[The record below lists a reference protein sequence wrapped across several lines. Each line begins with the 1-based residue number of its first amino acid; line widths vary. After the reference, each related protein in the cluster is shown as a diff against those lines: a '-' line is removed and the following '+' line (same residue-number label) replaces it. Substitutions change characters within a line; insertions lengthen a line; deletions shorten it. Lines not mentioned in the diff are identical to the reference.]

1 MQGSYDIIVVG
12 GGHAGCEAAMAAA
25 RMGSSVLLISMDMNK
40 FAQMSCNPAI
50 GGIAKGQIV
59 REIDALGGYTGI
71 ITDASTLQ
79 FRMLN
84 RSKGPAMWSPRAQC
98 DKIQFSLYW
107 RKTLES
113 ACKLDIYQDT
123 VTSFLFSGSKI
134 TGVCTT
140 TGAKFNS
147 QAVILTAGTFLDG
160 RMFIGRT
167 TFDGGRIGE
176 LSSYGLTGQ
185 LVDMGIATAR
195 MKTGTPPRIDISS
208 VDTSK
213 MIHQWGDEA
222 PDKFSY
228 LPYLSSAQN
237 GTPQL
242 PCFVVHTNEKV
253 HDILRSG
260 FSDSP
265 LFSGLI
271 TGIGPRYCPS
281 IEDKLRTFAGKTEHQ
296 LFLEP
301 EGRGTN
307 EYYLQGFSSSLPLD
321 VQMDALHAIEGLEN
335 AKVYRPAYAVEYD
348 YFDPTQLKPTLE
360 LKTIENLYF
369 AGQINGTT
377 GYEEAAAQ
385 GLIAGMNAHLKIVGK
400 DPFILKRD
408 QAYIGVLIDDLI
420 TKGVDEP
427 YRMFTSRAEY
437 RILLRQDNA
446 DLRLTPASYEVGLA
460 DKFRYDYTMRKYDSV
475 ERFNQ
480 FFADASIRP
489 ENVNDYLSECGS
501 AEITN
506 RKRIADLISRP
517 QTDIHNL
524 FKKVP
529 RGTFSKFNIDTD
541 VEFAS
546 PLSGVITDSVKY
558 SDLVNYHLNRNNDER
573 FSDKYQSDIS
583 LRDAVNVLQYNT
595 EYPVSLLDSD
605 VMNATVDSNYKRE
618 VLDSSEISIKY
629 KGYIQREQQ
638 MADKIMRLENLIIPE
653 GFDFDRVESLSI
665 ECRQKLKKYSPR
677 TIAQASRISGVSP
690 ADISVLLVYFGR

>member
-1 MQGSYDIIVVG
+1 MRRCYDVIVVG
-12 GGHAGCEAAMAAA
+12 GGHAGCEAAMAAS
-25 RMGSSVLLISMDMNK
+25 RLGSSVLLISMDMNK
-40 FAQMSCNPAI
+40 FGQMSCNPAI

-98 DKIQFSLYW
+98 DKIQFSSYW
-107 RKTLES
+107 RKILES

-123 VTSFLFSGSKI
+123 VTNFLFEDSKI

-140 TGAKFNS
+140 TGAIFNS
-147 QAVILTAGTFLDG
+147 QTVILTAGTFLDG

-167 TFDGGRIGE
+167 MFEGGRIGE
-176 LSSYGLTGQ
+176 LPSHGLTAQ
-185 LVDMGIATAR
+185 LVAMGVRTAR

-208 VDTSK
+208 VDTSC
-213 MIHQWGDEA
+213 MTHQFGDEH

-228 LPYLSSAQN
+228 LPYLSTAQN
-237 GTPQL
+237 GTPQM

-260 FSDSP
+260 FHDSP

-281 IEDKLRTFAGKTEHQ
+281 IEDKLRTFADKTEHQ

-307 EYYLQGFSSSLPLD
+307 EYYLQGFSSSLPLEI
-321 VQMDALHAIEGLEN
+321 QMEALHNIKGLEN
-335 AKVYRPAYAVEYD
+335 AKIYRPAYAVEYD

-360 LKTIENLYF
+360 LKNIENLF
-369 AGQINGTT
+369 LAGQINGTT

-385 GLIAGMNAHLKIVGK
+385 GLMAGINAHQKVIGG
-400 DPFILKRD
+400 DPFVLKRD

-446 DLRLTPASYEVGLA
+446 DIRLTPLSYKLGLA
-460 DKFRYDYTMRKYDSV
+460 DTYRYDYTMRKYDTAD
-475 ERFNQ
+475 RFNQ
-480 FFADASIRP
+480 FFTDASVKP
-489 ENVNDYLSECGS
+489 EYVNSYLSANGS
-501 AEITN
+501 SEITS
-506 RKRIADLISRP
+506 RKRIAELIARP
-517 QTDIHNL
+517 QVELNRL
-524 FKKVP
+524 FDLVP
-529 RGTFSKFNIDTD
+529 RGTFSKFNINLET
-541 VEFAS
+541 EFIS
-546 PLSGVITDSVKY
+546 PFDKLFSDSEIRY
-558 SDLVNYHLNRNNDER
+558 SDLVGYNTY
-573 FSDKYQSDIS
+573 SDLAKCFTEEYAGTSFQ
-583 LRDAVNVLQYNT
+583 DAMYILQYNS
-595 EYPVSLLDSD
+595 EYPTSELDLNSLDNQVS
-605 VMNATVDSNYKRE
+605 VNYKRE
-618 VLDSSEISIKY
+618 ILDSSEISIKY

-638 MADKIMRLENLIIPE
+638 MADKIMRLENLVIPDD
-653 GFDFDRVESLSI
+653 FDFDRVESLSI
-665 ECRQKLKKYSPR
+665 ECRQKLKKYAPK

>member
-1 MQGSYDIIVVG
+1 MKMYDVIVVG
-12 GGHAGCEAAMAAA
+12 GGHAGCEAAMAAS

-71 ITDASTLQ
+71 VTDASTLQ

-107 RKTLES
+107 RKILES

-123 VTSFLFSGSKI
+123 VTSFIFEGSKI
-134 TGVCTT
+134 SGVCTT
-140 TGAKFNS
+140 TGAIFNS
-147 QAVILTAGTFLDG
+147 QTVILTAGTFLDG
-160 RMFIGRT
+160 RLFIGRNM
-167 TFDGGRIGE
+167 FEGGRIGE
-176 LSSYGLTGQ
+176 LSSHGLTGQ
-185 LVDMGIATAR
+185 LVEMGVSTAR

-213 MIHQWGDEA
+213 LTHQFGDED
-222 PDKFSY
+222 PEKFSY
-228 LPYLSSAQN
+228 LPFLSTAQN
-237 GTPQL
+237 GTPQM
-242 PCFVVHTNEKV
+242 PCFVVHTNQQV
-253 HDILRSG
+253 HKILESG
-260 FSDSP
+260 FGDSP
-265 LFSGLI
+265 LFSGKI
-271 TGIGPRYCPS
+271 KGIGPRYCPS
-281 IEDKLRTFAGKTEHQ
+281 IEDKLRTFADKTEHQ

-307 EYYLQGFSSSLPLD
+307 EYYLQGFSSSLPLNI
-321 VQMDALHAIEGLEN
+321 QMEALHHIEGLEN
-335 AKVYRPAYAVEYD
+335 AKIFRPAYAVEYD

-360 LKTIENLYF
+360 LKNIENLYF

-385 GLIAGMNAHLKIVGK
+385 GLIAGMNAHLKAHGK
-400 DPFILKRD
+400 DPFILNRD

-437 RILLRQDNA
+437 RTLLRQDNA
-446 DLRLTPASYEVGLA
+446 DFRLTELSYNLGLA
-460 DKFRYDYTMRKYDSV
+460 DQYRYDYTRRKYDAISGLTGFCDESAVKPNIVNEYLGSV
-475 ERFNQ
+475 
-480 FFADASIRP
+480 ST
-489 ENVNDYLSECGS
+489 SEVDS
-501 AEITN
+501 
-506 RKRIADLISRP
+506 RKRISDLVSRP
-517 QTDIHNL
+517 QVKLNDVLNL
-524 FKKVP
+524 VP
-529 RGTFSKFNIDTD
+529 RGTI
-541 VEFAS
+541 
-546 PLSGVITDSVKY
+546 LKY
-558 SDLVNYHLNRNNDER
+558 SEFNFDEAFVDPTSSLLKNEVSYSDTLAYESYESLTEKLNPEY
-573 FSDKYQSDIS
+573 SESSYK
-583 LRDAVNVLQYNT
+583 DALYVLKSNT
-595 EYPVSLLDSD
+595 EYPVSMLDSEELNTKI
-605 VMNATVDSNYKRE
+605 VSNYKRD
-618 VLDSSEISIKY
+618 VIDSCEIGIKY

-665 ECRQKLKKYSPR
+665 ECRQKLKRYSPR